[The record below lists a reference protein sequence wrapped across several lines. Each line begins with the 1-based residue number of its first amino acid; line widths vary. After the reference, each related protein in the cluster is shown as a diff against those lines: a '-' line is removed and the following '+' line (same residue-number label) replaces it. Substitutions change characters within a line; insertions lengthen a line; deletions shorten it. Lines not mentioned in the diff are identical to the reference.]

1 MDNSQKVINL
11 FVINLSFTSTTIVL
25 QVVLVQSVLNWVRR
39 SAERSSQGNG
49 SHCRVITKLGVIYI
63 EECQTAG
70 VTVSIQKDVPIF
82 TSFTGTYVR

>member
-11 FVINLSFTSTTIVL
+11 FVINLSFTSTTIVW
-25 QVVLVQSVLNWVRR
+25 QIVLVKSALNWVRR
-39 SAERSSQGNG
+39 STERSNQGNG

-63 EECQTAG
+63 EESQTAG
-70 VTVSIQKDVPIF
+70 VAVSIQKDVSIV